1 MYSWDLDELKEKK
14 IKNEF
19 AISEAKRKQFEK
31 TKLQK
36 IRISARENSTL
47 VDVLLNGSLVKWLFL
62 LFMLFGTITLFIAN
76 EDNHWIEI
84 SIVDGQEKYT
94 FNEDAYEIDYTTY
107 SNIGERMISNFDTL
121 QETTAVGQQI
131 FLTLNDIRLW
141 VTNFI
146 KEQPRIIPPITGPV
160 LPIFPWL
167 R

>member
-1 MYSWDLDELKEKK
+1 MQTYEQAVQEDA
-14 IKNEF
+14 NVR
-19 AISEAKRKQFEK
+19 AKARKQAQYNAK
-31 TKLQK
+31 STRGK
-36 IRISARENSTL
+36 IQQRTQEFGTL
-47 VDVLLNGSLVKWLFL
+47 TNALLNGSLVRWLFL
-62 LFMLFGTITLFIAN
+62 LFMLVGTITLFIDN

-84 SIVDGQEKYT
+84 STVDGQEKYT

-141 VTNFI
+141 IVNVI
-146 KEQPRIIPPITGPV
+146 QERPRIIPPITVPV
-160 LPIFPWL
+160 LPLLPWL